1 MLVLLLFCNIG
12 DPHAQQGKPQAEA
25 TENHNRSGRAQRQQQ
40 QQFKATAA
48 PIWYNNSRDFVQIF
62 KKVAKTP
69 ITTTTTTTMKVT
81 TMMTATITQKS
92 KKQQKQAAEINR
104 GGDAKR
110 WQQKW

>member
-69 ITTTTTTTMKVT
+69 ITTTTTTMKVT
-81 TMMTATITQKS
+81 TMTTATITQKS